1 MNILPKNPSEFLD
14 RQYWDKFFNKLKQ
27 GNSQQFF
34 EWYGSFDDHR
44 QVLSQLVPEE
54 SVVLNIGC
62 GTSLI
67 AEDMLQAG
75 KLLDITSCDYSE
87 QVVRDMQE
95 RATAKNLKLKYE
107 VADVFE
113 LAKTYKQGQF
123 DVIIDK
129 GTLDAIF
136 PEETTGNIA
145 QLRDK
150 FFPGVLAALAHRP
163 GSKYIVV
170 SLLQQHILKLLL
182 DYFAKQ
188 PNWALH
194 CY

>member
-1 MNILPKNPSEFLD
+1 M
-14 RQYWDKFFNKLKQ
+14 
-27 GNSQQFF
+27 
-34 EWYGSFDDHR
+34 
-44 QVLSQLVPEE
+44 
-54 SVVLNIGC
+54 VLNIGC

-67 AEDMLQAG
+67 AEDMLQAA

-145 QLRDK
+145 QLK
-150 FFPGVLAALAHRP
+150 GQIFPE
-163 GSKYIVV
+163 S
-170 SLLQQHILKLLL
+170 
-182 DYFAKQ
+182 
-188 PNWALH
+188 
-194 CY
+194 